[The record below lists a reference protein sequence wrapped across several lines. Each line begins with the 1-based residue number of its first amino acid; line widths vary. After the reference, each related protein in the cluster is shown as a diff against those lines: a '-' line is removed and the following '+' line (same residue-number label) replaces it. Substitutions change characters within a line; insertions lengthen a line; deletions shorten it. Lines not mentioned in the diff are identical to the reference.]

1 MTVGESSLD
10 PVIRVALA
18 RHYRPRS
25 HYAPSSTLTL
35 DAPHVVY
42 TGTEYLVVWQLE
54 GYVQYGSLGVQAA
67 RVSTNGTLVSG
78 ANLAIAVSGPA
89 SIDSHYINGPVLAA
103 GPAYGAVYLVRNA
116 PGRPRSAGRVVLPAL
131 DGDRNRGRS
140 VLPSPSA
147 TSGQRPDRAGTRLVA
162 PGTCKRH
169 SLRLGTCAG
178 SVQTLGGTT
187 FEGAIPLDI

>member
-89 SIDSHYINGPVLAA
+89 SIDSHYISGPVLAA

-131 DGDRNRGRS
+131 DGDETAAALS
-140 VLPSPSA
+140 C
-147 TSGQRPDRAGTRLVA
+147 QRPQRQAD
-162 PGTCKRH
+162 
-169 SLRLGTCAG
+169 
-178 SVQTLGGTT
+178 SVQIEPARGWPPPVPANGIRSDSGPARARFRRWGYYL
-187 FEGAIPLDI
+187 